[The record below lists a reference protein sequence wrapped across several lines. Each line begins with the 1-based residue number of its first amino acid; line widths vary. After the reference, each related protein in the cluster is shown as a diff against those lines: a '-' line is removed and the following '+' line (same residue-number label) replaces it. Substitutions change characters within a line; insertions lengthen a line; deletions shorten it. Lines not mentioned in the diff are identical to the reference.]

1 MKEWKEKKWI
11 GILAPPYFGEQ
22 KVGETVASEEKQV
35 LGRVVEVSLADL
47 TQDISKGYIKLKF
60 KVTGISE
67 GKASTIFWGHEAIYD
82 YFRSFIR
89 KRLSKVQSIDTV
101 RTKDNYVL
109 RISSVV
115 LTQRK
120 IQTSVERLIRKDM
133 SRVVSARA
141 SERTFD
147 QFVQEMVLGKLAMDI
162 YKEVK
167 KYCPI
172 RRVEIHK
179 SKILKLPSD

>member
-11 GILAPPYFGEQ
+11 EIFAPPYFGEQ
-22 KVGETVASEEKQV
+22 KVGETVTSDEKNV

-60 KVTGISE
+60 KVTSVSG
-67 GKASTIFWGHEAIYD
+67 GKASTIFWGHEAMYD

-89 KRLSKVQSIDTV
+89 KRLSKIQSIDTV
-101 RTKDNYVL
+101 KTKDNYTL

-115 LTQRK
+115 LTQQK
-120 IQTSVERLIRKDM
+120 IQTSVEKLIRKDM
-133 SRVVSARA
+133 SRVVATRA

-147 QFVQEMVLGKLAMDI
+147 QFVQEMVLGKLAMDV

-172 RRVEIHK
+172 RRIEIHK
-179 SKILKLPSD
+179 SKILALPQ

>member
-11 GILAPPYFGEQ
+11 EILAPPYFGEQ

-141 SERTFD
+141 NERTFD

-179 SKILKLPSD
+179 SKILKLPQ